1 MYYLANIRVFL
12 EDDDMSYATDIVLVY
27 GKTVADAMASIV
39 EQYGDENLADVRII
53 PLGCYENFD
62 GVLLIEDGIDKSSSP
77 LLSTIKTSVT
87 LDCEQKE

>member
-27 GKTVADAMASIV
+27 GKTVADAMADIV

-62 GVLLIEDGIDKSSSP
+62 EVLLIEDGIDKSSSP
-77 LLSTIKTSVT
+77 LLSTIRTSVT
-87 LDCEQKE
+87 LGCEQKE